1 MNRCYE
7 CGKRDWRIG
16 STYQAIRNWFR
27 LKVGLDACAGPET
40 PKIMKGLLEN
50 MPSILNYN
58 STLLAR
64 DLLRDMADRGSLPK
78 AGERVT
84 WRPRQ
89 FYDTNKGNE

>member
-1 MNRCYE
+1 MERCYE

-27 LKVGLDACAGPET
+27 LKVGLDKPSPGPSPEVAA
-40 PKIMKGLLEN
+40 M
-50 MPSILNYN
+50 
-58 STLLAR
+58 LAR
-64 DLLRDMADRGSLPK
+64 SSAVFKYMAEQGSLPK

-89 FYDTNKGNE
+89 FYDTNKGHE